1 MAARQV
7 FVGFTTEGT
16 TDVRFLEKIIERSF
30 EEIAYECQGDVEPVV
45 WPLEIKK
52 TDLSFS
58 EYALKAAQQGVEE
71 IGMMILCIHSDA
83 DDTTNQNVLDN
94 KIAPARD
101 LINAQRDS
109 STCKTLVP
117 VIPVQMMEAWMLAD
131 KDLLKNEIGTTK
143 TDNELGINRSPE
155 SITDPKAVIEEAIRI
170 ARQEITRRRRKELR
184 ISDLYLPVGQK
195 VSIDKLKE
203 LPSYRRFQED
213 IRQAYRELHLM
224 K

>member
-7 FVGFTTEGT
+7 FIGFTTEGT
-16 TDVRFLEKIIERSF
+16 TDVRFLRKIIERSF

-45 WPLEIKK
+45 WPLEVKK

-83 DDTTNQNVLDN
+83 DDATNQNVLDN
-94 KIAPARD
+94 KIAPARE
-101 LINAQRDS
+101 LIKAQSDDT
-109 STCKTLVP
+109 TCKILVP
-117 VIPVQMMEAWMLAD
+117 AIPVQMMESWMLAD

-195 VSIDKLKE
+195 VSIDKLKG

>member
-7 FVGFTTEGT
+7 FIGFTTEGT
-16 TDVRFLEKIIERSF
+16 TDVRFLRKIIERSF

-45 WPLEIKK
+45 WPLEVKK

-83 DDTTNQNVLDN
+83 DDATNQNVLDN
-94 KIAPARD
+94 KIAPARE
-101 LINAQRDS
+101 LIKAQSDDT
-109 STCKTLVP
+109 TCKILVP
-117 VIPVQMMEAWMLAD
+117 AIPVQMMESWMLAD

-155 SITDPKAVIEEAIRI
+155 SITNPKAVIEEAIRI

>member
-7 FVGFTTEGT
+7 FIGFTTEGT
-16 TDVRFLEKIIERSF
+16 TDVRFLRKILERSF

-83 DDTTNQNVLDN
+83 DDATNQNVLDN

>member
-7 FVGFTTEGT
+7 FIGFTTEGT
-16 TDVRFLEKIIERSF
+16 TDVLFLRKIIERSF

-45 WPLEIKK
+45 WPLEVKK

-83 DDTTNQNVLDN
+83 DDATNQNVLDN
-94 KIAPARD
+94 KIAPARE
-101 LINAQRDS
+101 LIKAQSDDT
-109 STCKTLVP
+109 TCKILVP
-117 VIPVQMMEAWMLAD
+117 AIPVQMMESWMLAD

-184 ISDLYLPVGQK
+184 IGDLYLPVGQK

>member
-7 FVGFTTEGT
+7 FIGFTTEGT
-16 TDVRFLEKIIERSF
+16 TDVRFLRKIIERSF

-45 WPLEIKK
+45 WPLEVKK

-83 DDTTNQNVLDN
+83 DDATNQNVLDN
-94 KIAPARD
+94 KIAPARE
-101 LINAQRDS
+101 LIKAQSDDT
-109 STCKTLVP
+109 TCKILVP
-117 VIPVQMMEAWMLAD
+117 AIPVQMMESWMLAD

-170 ARQEITRRRRKELR
+170 ARQETTRRRRKELR

-195 VSIDKLKE
+195 VSIDKLKG

>member
-7 FVGFTTEGT
+7 FVGFTTEGS
-16 TDVRFLEKIIERSF
+16 TDVRFLRKIIERSF

-45 WPLEIKK
+45 WPLEVKK

-83 DDTTNQNVLDN
+83 DDATNQNVLDN
-94 KIAPARD
+94 KIAPARE
-101 LINAQRDS
+101 LIKAQSDDT
-109 STCKTLVP
+109 TCKILVP
-117 VIPVQMMEAWMLAD
+117 AIPVQMMESWMLAD

-155 SITDPKAVIEEAIRI
+155 SITDPKTVIEEAIRI
-170 ARQEITRRRRKELR
+170 ARQEKTRRRRKELR

>member
-45 WPLEIKK
+45 WPLVVDK
-52 TDLSFS
+52 TGLSFS

-71 IGMMILCIHSDA
+71 LGMMILCIHSDA
-83 DDTTNQNVLDN
+83 DDATNQNVLDN
-94 KIAPARD
+94 KIAPARE
-101 LINAQRDS
+101 LIKAQSDDT
-109 STCKTLVP
+109 TCKILVP
-117 VIPVQMMEAWMLAD
+117 AIPVQMMESWMLAD

>member
-7 FVGFTTEGT
+7 FVGFTTEGS
-16 TDVRFLEKIIERSF
+16 TDVRFLRKIIERSF

-45 WPLEIKK
+45 WPLEVKK

-83 DDTTNQNVLDN
+83 DDATNQNVLDN
-94 KIAPARD
+94 KIAPARE
-101 LINAQRDS
+101 LIKAQSDDT
-109 STCKTLVP
+109 TCKILVP
-117 VIPVQMMEAWMLAD
+117 AIPVQMMESWMLAD

>member
-1 MAARQV
+1 M
-7 FVGFTTEGT
+7 
-16 TDVRFLEKIIERSF
+16 DV
-30 EEIAYECQGDVEPVV
+30 
-45 WPLEIKK
+45 KK

-58 EYALKAAQQGVEE
+58 EYALKAAQQGVEK

-94 KIAPARD
+94 KIAPARE
-101 LINAQRDS
+101 LINAQSDDT
-109 STCKTLVP
+109 TCKILVP
-117 VIPVQMMEAWMLAD
+117 TIPVQMMESWMLAD

-143 TDNELGINRSPE
+143 TDNELRINRSPE

-203 LPSYRRFQED
+203 LPSYRQFQED

-224 K
+224 R

>member
-1 MAARQV
+1 
-7 FVGFTTEGT
+7 
-16 TDVRFLEKIIERSF
+16 
-30 EEIAYECQGDVEPVV
+30 
-45 WPLEIKK
+45 
-52 TDLSFS
+52 
-58 EYALKAAQQGVEE
+58 
-71 IGMMILCIHSDA
+71 MMILCIHSDA
-83 DDTTNQNVLDN
+83 DDATNQNVLDN
-94 KIAPARD
+94 KIAPARE
-101 LINAQRDS
+101 LIKAQSDDT
-109 STCKTLVP
+109 TCKILVP
-117 VIPVQMMEAWMLAD
+117 AIPVQMMESWMLAD

>member
-7 FVGFTTEGT
+7 FVGFTTEGS
-16 TDVRFLEKIIERSF
+16 TDVRFLRKIIERSF

-45 WPLEIKK
+45 WPLGVKK

-83 DDTTNQNVLDN
+83 DDATNQNVLDN
-94 KIAPARD
+94 KIAPARE
-101 LINAQRDS
+101 LINAQSDDT
-109 STCKTLVP
+109 TCKILVP
-117 VIPVQMMEAWMLAD
+117 AIPVQMMESWMLAD

-195 VSIDKLKE
+195 VSIDKLKG

>member
-7 FVGFTTEGT
+7 FIGFTTEGT
-16 TDVRFLEKIIERSF
+16 TDVRFLRKIIERSF

-45 WPLEIKK
+45 WPLEVKK

-83 DDTTNQNVLDN
+83 DDATNQNVLDN
-94 KIAPARD
+94 KIAPARE
-101 LINAQRDS
+101 LIKAQSDDT
-109 STCKTLVP
+109 TCKILVP
-117 VIPVQMMEAWMLAD
+117 AIPVQMMESWMLAD

-155 SITDPKAVIEEAIRI
+155 SITDPKAVIE
-170 ARQEITRRRRKELR
+170 
-184 ISDLYLPVGQK
+184 
-195 VSIDKLKE
+195 
-203 LPSYRRFQED
+203 
-213 IRQAYRELHLM
+213 
-224 K
+224 

>member
-1 MAARQV
+1 
-7 FVGFTTEGT
+7 
-16 TDVRFLEKIIERSF
+16 
-30 EEIAYECQGDVEPVV
+30 
-45 WPLEIKK
+45 
-52 TDLSFS
+52 
-58 EYALKAAQQGVEE
+58 
-71 IGMMILCIHSDA
+71 
-83 DDTTNQNVLDN
+83 
-94 KIAPARD
+94 
-101 LINAQRDS
+101 
-109 STCKTLVP
+109 
-117 VIPVQMMEAWMLAD
+117 MMESWMLED

>member
-7 FVGFTTEGT
+7 FVGFTTEGS
-16 TDVRFLEKIIERSF
+16 TDVRFLRKIIERSF

-45 WPLEIKK
+45 WPLEVKK

-83 DDTTNQNVLDN
+83 DDATNQNVLDN
-94 KIAPARD
+94 KIAPARE
-101 LINAQRDS
+101 LIKAQSDDT
-109 STCKTLVP
+109 TCKILVP
-117 VIPVQMMEAWMLAD
+117 AIPVQMMESWMLAD

-170 ARQEITRRRRKELR
+170 ARQEKTRRRRKELR

>member
-7 FVGFTTEGT
+7 FVGFTTEGS
-16 TDVRFLEKIIERSF
+16 TDVRFLRKIIERSF

-45 WPLEIKK
+45 WPLDVKK

-83 DDTTNQNVLDN
+83 DDATIQNVLDN
-94 KIAPARD
+94 KIAPARE
-101 LINAQRDS
+101 LINAQSDDT
-109 STCKTLVP
+109 TCKILVP
-117 VIPVQMMEAWMLAD
+117 AIPVQMMESWMLAD

-195 VSIDKLKE
+195 VSIDKLKG

>member
-7 FVGFTTEGT
+7 FIGFTTEGS
-16 TDVRFLEKIIERSF
+16 TDVRFLRKIIERSF

-45 WPLEIKK
+45 WPLDVKK

-83 DDTTNQNVLDN
+83 DDATNQNVLDN
-94 KIAPARD
+94 KIAPARE
-101 LINAQRDS
+101 LINAQSDDT
-109 STCKTLVP
+109 TCKILVP
-117 VIPVQMMEAWMLAD
+117 AIPVQMMESWMLAD

-184 ISDLYLPVGQK
+184 ISDLYLPVVQK
-195 VSIDKLKE
+195 VSIDKLKG
-203 LPSYRRFQED
+203 LPSYKRFQED

-224 K
+224 R

>member
-7 FVGFTTEGT
+7 FVGFTTEGS
-16 TDVRFLEKIIERSF
+16 TDVRFLRKIIERSF

-45 WPLEIKK
+45 WPLDVKK

-83 DDTTNQNVLDN
+83 DDATNQNVLDN
-94 KIAPARD
+94 KIAPARE
-101 LINAQRDS
+101 LINAQSDDT
-109 STCKTLVP
+109 TCKILVP
-117 VIPVQMMEAWMLAD
+117 AIPVQMMESWMLAD

-195 VSIDKLKE
+195 VSIDKLKG

-224 K
+224 E

>member
-7 FVGFTTEGT
+7 FVGFTTEGS
-16 TDVRFLEKIIERSF
+16 TDVRFLRKIIERSF

-45 WPLEIKK
+45 WPLDVKK

-83 DDTTNQNVLDN
+83 DDATNQNVLDN
-94 KIAPARD
+94 KIAPARE
-101 LINAQRDS
+101 LINAQSDDT
-109 STCKTLVP
+109 TCKILVP
-117 VIPVQMMEAWMLAD
+117 AIPVQMMESWMLAD

-195 VSIDKLKE
+195 VSIDKLKG

>member
-7 FVGFTTEGT
+7 FIGFTTEGT
-16 TDVRFLEKIIERSF
+16 TDVRFLRKIIERSF

-45 WPLEIKK
+45 WPLEVKK

-83 DDTTNQNVLDN
+83 DDATNQNVLDN
-94 KIAPARD
+94 KIAPARE
-101 LINAQRDS
+101 LIKAQSDDT
-109 STCKTLVP
+109 TCKILVP
-117 VIPVQMMEAWMLAD
+117 AIPVQMMESWMLAD

>member
-7 FVGFTTEGT
+7 FVGFTTEGS
-16 TDVRFLEKIIERSF
+16 TDVRFLRKIIERSF

-45 WPLEIKK
+45 WPLDVKK

-71 IGMMILCIHSDA
+71 IGMMILCVHSDA
-83 DDTTNQNVLDN
+83 DDATNQNVLDN
-94 KIAPARD
+94 KIAPARE
-101 LINAQRDS
+101 LIKAQSDDT
-109 STCKTLVP
+109 TCKILVP
-117 VIPVQMMEAWMLAD
+117 AIPVQMMESWMLAD

>member
-7 FVGFTTEGT
+7 FIGFTTEGT
-16 TDVRFLEKIIERSF
+16 TDVRFLRKIIERSF

-45 WPLEIKK
+45 WPLEVKK

-83 DDTTNQNVLDN
+83 DDATNQNVLDN
-94 KIAPARD
+94 KIAPARE
-101 LINAQRDS
+101 LIKAQSDDT
-109 STCKTLVP
+109 TCKILVP
-117 VIPVQMMEAWMLAD
+117 AIPVQMMESWMLAD

-155 SITDPKAVIEEAIRI
+155 TITDPKAVIEEAIRI

>member
-7 FVGFTTEGT
+7 FIGFTTEGT
-16 TDVRFLEKIIERSF
+16 TDVRFLRKIIERSF

-45 WPLEIKK
+45 WPLEVKK

-83 DDTTNQNVLDN
+83 DDATNQNVLDN
-94 KIAPARD
+94 KIAPARV
-101 LINAQRDS
+101 LIKAQSDDT
-109 STCKTLVP
+109 TCKILVP
-117 VIPVQMMEAWMLAD
+117 AIPVQMMESWMLAD

>member
-7 FVGFTTEGT
+7 FVGFTTEGS
-16 TDVRFLEKIIERSF
+16 TDVRFLRKIIERSF

-45 WPLEIKK
+45 WPLKVNK

-58 EYALKAAQQGVEE
+58 EYALKTAQQGVEE

-83 DDTTNQNVLDN
+83 DDATNQNVLDN
-94 KIAPARD
+94 KIAPARE
-101 LINAQRDS
+101 LLNAQSDDT
-109 STCKTLVP
+109 TCKILVP
-117 VIPVQMMEAWMLAD
+117 AIPVQMMESWMLAD

-143 TDNELGINRSPE
+143 TDNELRINRSPE
-155 SITDPKAVIEEAIRI
+155 SITDPKTVIEEAIRI
-170 ARQEITRRRRKELR
+170 ARQEKTRRRRKELR

>member
-16 TDVRFLEKIIERSF
+16 TDVRFLRKIIERSF

-83 DDTTNQNVLDN
+83 DDATNQNVLDN
-94 KIAPARD
+94 KIAPARE
-101 LINAQRDS
+101 LIKAQSDDT
-109 STCKTLVP
+109 TCKILVP
-117 VIPVQMMEAWMLAD
+117 AIPVQMMESWMLAD

>member
-7 FVGFTTEGT
+7 FIGFTTEGT
-16 TDVRFLEKIIERSF
+16 TDVRFLRKIIERSF

-45 WPLEIKK
+45 WPLEVKK

-83 DDTTNQNVLDN
+83 DDATNQNVLDN
-94 KIAPARD
+94 KIAPARE
-101 LINAQRDS
+101 LIKAQSDDT
-109 STCKTLVP
+109 TCKILVP
-117 VIPVQMMEAWMLAD
+117 AIPVQMMESWMLAD

-170 ARQEITRRRRKELR
+170 ARQEITRRRRKKLR

>member
-7 FVGFTTEGT
+7 FVGFTTEGS
-16 TDVRFLEKIIERSF
+16 TDVRFLRKIIERSF

-45 WPLEIKK
+45 WSLDVDKK
-52 TDLSFS
+52 DLSYS
-58 EYALKAAQQGVEE
+58 EYALKAAQQGVDE

-83 DDTTNQNVLDN
+83 DDATNQNVLEN
-94 KIAPARD
+94 KIAPALE
-101 LINAQRDS
+101 LINAQSDD
-109 STCKTLVP
+109 STCKILVP
-117 VIPVQMMEAWMLAD
+117 AIPVQMMESWMLAD

-155 SITDPKAVIEEAIRI
+155 SITDPKTVIEEAIRI
-170 ARQEITRRRRKELR
+170 ARQEKTRRRRKELR